1 MRRTKIVCT
10 LGPAT
15 SSGEGIRSLLE
26 AGADVIRL
34 NFSHSDRETHRETI
48 RRLRLVAAD
57 LGREVTILQDLGGPK
72 IRLGVLPPEGITVAP
87 GDELRLSGES
97 PPPPGALGVTYPRL
111 SGDVRPG
118 DPILLADGSVELR
131 VVRVEGRT
139 VVCTVLAG
147 GRLTSHKGVNLPHS
161 ALSIPAFT
169 PKDRLDLQVGLEEG
183 VDVVA
188 LSFVR
193 DVEDLRPVREVLS
206 RADTAPLLVAKI
218 EKPQAVE
225 NLEAITEA
233 VDGLMVARGDLGVE
247 LAPERVPLIQKRI
260 IRAAIAAAKPVIT
273 ATQMLGSMVAS
284 PRPTRAE
291 ASDVANAVL
300 DGTDAVMLS
309 EETAVGKYPAEAV
322 ATLDRIARTV
332 EPSLDHARFLEAES
346 GRSAWTTPDAIA
358 NVACRLALDLG
369 ARAIVAATTS
379 GATARLVAR
388 YRPSVPVIALTPR
401 TEVLRQLGLTWG
413 VIPAPVE
420 AFPGTDAAWDLARR
434 WVVEHGLAGPGD
446 RVIVVAGTPLNTPG
460 TTNLVRVVEV
470 HGRDGQLPG

>member
-34 NFSHSDRETHRETI
+34 NFSHSDRETHRATI
-48 RRLRLVAAD
+48 RRLRTVAAD
-57 LGREVTILQDLGGPK
+57 LDREITILQDLGGPK
-72 IRLGVLPPEGITVAP
+72 IRLGALPADGLAVAP
-87 GDELRLSGES
+87 GDELLLSGAPS
-97 PPPPGALGVTYPRL
+97 PSPGTLPVTYEGLAR
-111 SGDVRPG
+111 DVRPG
-118 DPILLADGSVELR
+118 DPILLADGTVELR
-131 VVRVEGRT
+131 VLRVEGDT
-139 VVCTVLAG
+139 VVCEVLVG
-147 GRLTSHKGVNLPHS
+147 GRLSSHKGINLPHS
-161 ALSIPAFT
+161 ALSVPAFT
-169 PKDRLDLQVGLEEG
+169 EKDRADLRVGLEEG

-193 DVEDLRPVREVLS
+193 SEEDLAPVREALATVEHP
-206 RADTAPLLVAKI
+206 PLLVAKI

-225 NLEAITEA
+225 NLEGITRT

-247 LAPERVPLIQKRI
+247 LPPEQVPLVQKRI
-260 IRAAIAAAKPVIT
+260 IRTAIAAARPVIT

-291 ASDVANAVL
+291 ASDVANAIL

-309 EETAVGKYPAEAV
+309 EETAVGRYPVEAV
-322 ATLDRIARTV
+322 ATLDRIARSV
-332 EPSLDHARFLEAES
+332 EPSLDTVRFLEGGPRHAP
-346 GRSAWTTPDAIA
+346 WTTADAIA
-358 NVACRLALDLG
+358 NVACRLAEDLG

-388 YRPSVPVIALTPR
+388 YRPPVPVIALTPR
-401 TEVLRQLGLTWG
+401 MEVLRQLGLSWG
-413 VIPAPVE
+413 VIPAAVE

-434 WVVEHGLAGPGD
+434 WVLDHGLAAPGD

-460 TTNLVRVVEV
+460 TTNLVRVVEL
-470 HGRDGQLPG
+470 G

>member
-15 SSGEGIRSLLE
+15 SSVEGIRSLLD

-34 NFSHSDRETHRETI
+34 NFSHSDRETHRKTI
-48 RRLRLVAAD
+48 RRLRTVAAD
-57 LGREVTILQDLGGPK
+57 MGREITILQDLGGPK
-72 IRLGVLPPEGITVAP
+72 IRLGELPPEGSLVAP
-87 GDELRLSGES
+87 GDRVRLTGEAS
-97 PPPPGALGVTYPRL
+97 PPPGALPVTYPRL
-111 SGDVRPG
+111 ADDVTPG
-118 DPILLADGSVELR
+118 DPILLADGAVELR
-131 VVRVEGRT
+131 VSRVDGDV
-139 VVCTVLAG
+139 VVCEVLVG

-169 PKDRLDLQVGLEEG
+169 EKDRLDLQVGLEEG

-193 DVEDLRPVREVLS
+193 TVEDLLPVREALS
-206 RADTAPLLVAKI
+206 GGGAPPLLVAKI

-225 NLEAITEA
+225 NLEEITGA

-247 LAPERVPLIQKRI
+247 LPPERVPLIQKRI
-260 IRAAIAAAKPVIT
+260 IRTAVAAAKPVIT

-291 ASDVANAVL
+291 ASDVANAIL
-300 DGTDAVMLS
+300 DGSDAVMLS
-309 EETAVGKYPAEAV
+309 EETAVGRYPVEAV

-332 EPSLDHARFLEAES
+332 EPSLDTARFLEA
-346 GRSAWTTPDAIA
+346 GPGGAPWTTADAIA
-358 NVACRLALDLG
+358 NVACRLAADLE
-369 ARAIVAATTS
+369 ARAIVAATAS

-388 YRPSVPVIALTPR
+388 YRPPVPVVALTPR
-401 TEVLRQLGLTWG
+401 VEVLRQLGLSWG
-413 VIPAPVE
+413 VIPAAVE
-420 AFPGTDAAWDLARR
+420 AFPSTDAAWDLARA
-434 WVVEHGLAGPGD
+434 WVLEHGLASSGD

-460 TTNLVRVVEV
+460 TTNLVKVVEV
-470 HGRDGQLPG
+470 A